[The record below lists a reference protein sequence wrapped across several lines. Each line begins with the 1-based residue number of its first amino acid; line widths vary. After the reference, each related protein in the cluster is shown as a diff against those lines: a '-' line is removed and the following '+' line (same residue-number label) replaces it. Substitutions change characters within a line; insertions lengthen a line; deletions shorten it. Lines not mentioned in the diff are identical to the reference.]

1 MTIKKVLICLT
12 LALPCGAYA
21 GSSAYKVVRG
31 DTLFGIA
38 KSFNT
43 SVPELLAHNGLSS
56 HRIVPGQ
63 TLKIPSQSGADN
75 SQERSYTVRSGD
87 SLSAIASS
95 HGVSLE
101 TLRSHNR
108 IKGSLL
114 HPGQV
119 LFIPEGN
126 DPYTAP
132 ANKQTVAV
140 HNVRRGDTLWDIAKH
155 YRVSVASI
163 SRFNGIAKN
172 AALIPGQS
180 IRIPSGGLAHK
191 ATASSST
198 YLAKGA
204 ADPRLESRSVMIIDA
219 LSGTPLYQKNANA
232 VKPIASITK
241 LMTAMVTL
249 DANLAMDEPLTI
261 DTNDLDRLKG
271 TGSRLPMGT
280 KLSRYDMLHLALMSS
295 ENRAASALS
304 RHYPGGKTAFLAA
317 MNSKAKALGM
327 SSSFF
332 ADATGLNPKNV
343 STAEDLAKLVAAASK
358 YDLIRNFTTDQEELM
373 RISRVGTLQYRN
385 TNPLVRQGDN
395 NIALSKT
402 GYINE
407 AGRCLVMKTTIGS
420 RPAYMVFLQSGG
432 KYSPISDAKRVKQW
446 IESGAAGINLAA
458 L

>member
-271 TGSRLPMGT
+271 TGSRLPM
-280 KLSRYDMLHLALMSS
+280 
-295 ENRAASALS
+295 
-304 RHYPGGKTAFLAA
+304 
-317 MNSKAKALGM
+317 
-327 SSSFF
+327 
-332 ADATGLNPKNV
+332 
-343 STAEDLAKLVAAASK
+343 
-358 YDLIRNFTTDQEELM
+358 
-373 RISRVGTLQYRN
+373 
-385 TNPLVRQGDN
+385 
-395 NIALSKT
+395 
-402 GYINE
+402 
-407 AGRCLVMKTTIGS
+407 
-420 RPAYMVFLQSGG
+420 
-432 KYSPISDAKRVKQW
+432 
-446 IESGAAGINLAA
+446 
-458 L
+458 